1 MNCTIVDF
9 GMGNLRSIQHKML
22 RMEIPC
28 EVSSEPAEV
37 ARAGVLV
44 LPGVG
49 HFARGMANLRKLG
62 LIELLH
68 QKVIVE
74 KTPVMGV
81 CLGMQLF
88 SKWSEEGDVEGLG
101 WIDAVTR
108 RFRFG
113 AAQLHLKIPHV
124 GWNEI
129 CPVRASPLLNE
140 VHSRQRFYFTHS
152 YHVVCHNQAD
162 VLATTSYG
170 YDFVS
175 CVEQAHIFGTQFH
188 PEKSHRRGM
197 ELVRNFVR
205 HAAPLAGS
213 GHAAS

>member
-1 MNCTIVDF
+1 MVTIVDF

-22 RMEIPC
+22 RMGIEC
-28 EVSSEPAEV
+28 AVSSEPAEV
-37 ARAGVLV
+37 ARAEVLV

-49 HFARGMANLRKLG
+49 HFARGMANLRHLG

-68 QKVIVE
+68 QKVMAE
-74 KTPVMGV
+74 KTPVMGI

-88 SKWSEEGDVEGLG
+88 SKWSEEGEVEGLG

-108 RFRFG
+108 RFRFDG
-113 AAQLHLKIPHV
+113 ALAHLKIPHV

-129 CPVRASPLLNE
+129 RPVRASPLLDSIE
-140 VHSRQRFYFTHS
+140 SRQRFYFTHS
-152 YHVVCHNQAD
+152 YHVVCSNQAD

-175 CVEQAHIFGTQFH
+175 CVEQGHLFGTQFH

-205 HAAPLAGS
+205 RAARLAGS
-213 GHAAS
+213 GQATS